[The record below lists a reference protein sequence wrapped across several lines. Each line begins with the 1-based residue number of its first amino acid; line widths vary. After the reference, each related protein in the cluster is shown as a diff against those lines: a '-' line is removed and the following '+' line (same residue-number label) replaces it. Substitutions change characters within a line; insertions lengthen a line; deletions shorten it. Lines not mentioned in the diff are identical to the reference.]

1 MKLSLIKFVLPA
13 VLVSGLS
20 VTLYQ
25 RNIANKNLLDD
36 YKDHVQR
43 LLSQVEENTKN
54 SILKETELT
63 RLQAEIDRLNN
74 IFEAPS
80 DRLAYIEKQ
89 NVPDYQEI
97 ERALRQRII
106 NEYEHGKENQN
117 TDSKLDLINK
127 ISSLEPSAL
136 NELMSLQNQF
146 GPFIQALNVDEE
158 RMEEIVGVLT
168 NYVVQQNQARQLV
181 LLQAQS
187 EQIGRREIGNQMRAI
202 MGLEVMYEELAYDLS
217 QNEESK
223 SINSPNPDRE
233 AETDFRRGPRPSFGG
248 FR

>member
-80 DRLAYIEKQ
+80 DRLASIEKQ

-117 TDSKLDLINK
+117 TDSKLDLINE

-158 RMEEIVGVLT
+158 RMEEIVGILT

-187 EQIGRREIGNQMRAI
+187 EQIGRREIGDQMRAI
-202 MGLEVMYEELAYDLS
+202 MGLDVMYEELAYDLS
-217 QNEESK
+217 QNEISVLK
-223 SINSPNPDRE
+223 QTHDDRE

>member
-43 LLSQVEENTKN
+43 LLSQVEANTKN

-97 ERALRQRII
+97 ERALRQRIV

-117 TDSKLDLINK
+117 TDSKLDLINE

-217 QNEESK
+217 QNEISVLK
-223 SINSPNPDRE
+223 QTHDDRE

>member
-54 SILKETELT
+54 SILKETELK

-74 IFEAPS
+74 MFEAPS

-97 ERALRQRII
+97 ERALRRRII

-117 TDSKLDLINK
+117 TDSKLDLINE

-187 EQIGRREIGNQMRAI
+187 EQIGRREIGDQMRAI
-202 MGLEVMYEELAYDLS
+202 MGLDVMYEELAYDLS
-217 QNEESK
+217 QNEISVLK
-223 SINSPNPDRE
+223 QTHDDRE

>member
-25 RNIANKNLLDD
+25 RNIASKNLLDD

-117 TDSKLDLINK
+117 TDSKLDLINE

-187 EQIGRREIGNQMRAI
+187 EQIGRREIGDQMRAI

-217 QNEESK
+217 QNEISVLK
-223 SINSPNPDRE
+223 QTHDDRE

>member
-89 NVPDYQEI
+89 SVPDYQEI

-117 TDSKLDLINK
+117 TDSKLDLINE

-187 EQIGRREIGNQMRAI
+187 EQIGRREIGDQMRAI

-217 QNEESK
+217 QNEISVLK
-223 SINSPNPDRE
+223 KTHDDRD

>member
-97 ERALRQRII
+97 ERALRRRII

-117 TDSKLDLINK
+117 TDSKLDLINE

-158 RMEEIVGVLT
+158 RMEEIIGVLT

-187 EQIGRREIGNQMRAI
+187 EQIGRREIGDQMRAI
-202 MGLEVMYEELAYDLS
+202 MGLDVMYEELAYDLS
-217 QNEESK
+217 QNEISVLK
-223 SINSPNPDRE
+223 QTHDDRE

>member
-80 DRLAYIEKQ
+80 DRLASIEKQ

-117 TDSKLDLINK
+117 TDSNLDLINE

-187 EQIGRREIGNQMRAI
+187 EQIGRREIGDQMRAI
-202 MGLEVMYEELAYDLS
+202 MGLDVMYEELAYDLS
-217 QNEESK
+217 QNEISVLK
-223 SINSPNPDRE
+223 QTHDDRE
-233 AETDFRRGPRPSFGG
+233 AETDFRRGPRPSFRG

>member
-25 RNIANKNLLDD
+25 QNIVNKNLLDD

-43 LLSQVEENTKN
+43 LLSKVEENTKN
-54 SILKETELT
+54 SMLKETELT

-117 TDSKLDLINK
+117 TDSKLDLINE

-187 EQIGRREIGNQMRAI
+187 EQIGRREIGDQMRAI

-217 QNEESK
+217 QNEISVLK
-223 SINSPNPDRE
+223 QTHDDRE

>member
-25 RNIANKNLLDD
+25 RNIANQNLLDD

-54 SILKETELT
+54 SISKETELT

-117 TDSKLDLINK
+117 TDSKLDLINE

-187 EQIGRREIGNQMRAI
+187 EQIGRREIGDQMRAI

-217 QNEESK
+217 QNEISVLK
-223 SINSPNPDRE
+223 QTHDDRE

>member
-106 NEYEHGKENQN
+106 SEYEHDKENQN
-117 TDSKLDLINK
+117 TDSKLDLINE

-136 NELMSLQNQF
+136 DELMSLQNQF

-187 EQIGRREIGNQMRAI
+187 EQIGRREIGDQMRAI
-202 MGLEVMYEELAYDLS
+202 MGLDVMYEELAYDLS
-217 QNEESK
+217 QNEISVLK
-223 SINSPNPDRE
+223 QTHDDRE

>member
-97 ERALRQRII
+97 EHALRQRII

-187 EQIGRREIGNQMRAI
+187 EQIGRREIGDQMRAI
-202 MGLEVMYEELAYDLS
+202 MGLDVMYEELAYDLS
-217 QNEESK
+217 QNEISVLK
-223 SINSPNPDRE
+223 QTHDDRE

>member
-106 NEYEHGKENQN
+106 NEYEHGKENQS
-117 TDSKLDLINK
+117 TDSKLDLINE

-187 EQIGRREIGNQMRAI
+187 EQIGRREIGDQMRAI

-217 QNEESK
+217 QNEISVLK
-223 SINSPNPDRE
+223 QTHDDRE

>member
-106 NEYEHGKENQN
+106 NEYEHDKENQN
-117 TDSKLDLINK
+117 TDSKLDLINE

-158 RMEEIVGVLT
+158 RMEEIVGVLA

-187 EQIGRREIGNQMRAI
+187 EQIGRREIGDQMRAI
-202 MGLEVMYEELAYDLS
+202 MSLEVMYEELAYDLS
-217 QNEESK
+217 QNEISVLK
-223 SINSPNPDRE
+223 QTHDDRE

>member
-74 IFEAPS
+74 IFKAPS

-106 NEYEHGKENQN
+106 NEYEHDKENQN
-117 TDSKLDLINK
+117 TDSKLDLINE

-187 EQIGRREIGNQMRAI
+187 EQIGRREIGDQMRAI
-202 MGLEVMYEELAYDLS
+202 MGLDVMYEELAYDLS
-217 QNEESK
+217 QNEISVLK
-223 SINSPNPDRE
+223 QTHDDRE

>member
-20 VTLYQ
+20 VILYQ
-25 RNIANKNLLDD
+25 RNIVNENLLDD

-117 TDSKLDLINK
+117 TDSKLDLINE

-187 EQIGRREIGNQMRAI
+187 EQIGRREIGDQMRAI

-217 QNEESK
+217 QNEISVLK
-223 SINSPNPDRE
+223 QTHDDRE

>member
-80 DRLAYIEKQ
+80 DRLASIEKQ

-117 TDSKLDLINK
+117 TDSNLDLINE

-187 EQIGRREIGNQMRAI
+187 EQIGRREIGDQMRAI
-202 MGLEVMYEELAYDLS
+202 MGLDLMYEELAYDLS
-217 QNEESK
+217 QNEISVLK
-223 SINSPNPDRE
+223 QTHDDRE

>member
-106 NEYEHGKENQN
+106 NEYEHDKENQN
-117 TDSKLDLINK
+117 TDSKLDLINE

-136 NELMSLQNQF
+136 NELISLQNQF

-217 QNEESK
+217 QNEISVLK
-223 SINSPNPDRE
+223 KTHDDRE

>member
-89 NVPDYQEI
+89 NLPDYQEI

-117 TDSKLDLINK
+117 TDSKLDLINE

-168 NYVVQQNQARQLV
+168 NYVAQQNQARQLV

-187 EQIGRREIGNQMRAI
+187 EQIGRREIGDQMRAI
-202 MGLEVMYEELAYDLS
+202 MGLDVMYEELAYDLS
-217 QNEESK
+217 QNEISVLK
-223 SINSPNPDRE
+223 QTHDDRE

>member
-1 MKLSLIKFVLPA
+1 MKPKIIIILNKK
-13 VLVSGLS
+13 VSQIS
-20 VTLYQ
+20 DSCPTATVD
-25 RNIANKNLLDD
+25 I
-36 YKDHVQR
+36 
-43 LLSQVEENTKN
+43 EENTKN

-117 TDSKLDLINK
+117 TDSKLDLINE

-187 EQIGRREIGNQMRAI
+187 EQIGRREIGDQMRAI
-202 MGLEVMYEELAYDLS
+202 MGLDVMYEELAYDLS
-217 QNEESK
+217 QNEISVLK
-223 SINSPNPDRE
+223 QTHDDRE

>member
-1 MKLSLIKFVLPA
+1 MLPA

-117 TDSKLDLINK
+117 TDSKLDLINE

-217 QNEESK
+217 QNEISVLK
-223 SINSPNPDRE
+223 KTHDDRE

>member
-25 RNIANKNLLDD
+25 RNIASKNLLDD

-117 TDSKLDLINK
+117 TDSNLDLINE

-187 EQIGRREIGNQMRAI
+187 EQIGRREIGDQMRAI
-202 MGLEVMYEELAYDLS
+202 MGLDVMYEELAYDLS
-217 QNEESK
+217 QNEISVLK
-223 SINSPNPDRE
+223 QTHDDRE

>member
-13 VLVSGLS
+13 ILVSGLS

-117 TDSKLDLINK
+117 TGSKLDLINE

-202 MGLEVMYEELAYDLS
+202 MGLDVMYEELAYDLS
-217 QNEESK
+217 QNEISVLK
-223 SINSPNPDRE
+223 QTHDDRE